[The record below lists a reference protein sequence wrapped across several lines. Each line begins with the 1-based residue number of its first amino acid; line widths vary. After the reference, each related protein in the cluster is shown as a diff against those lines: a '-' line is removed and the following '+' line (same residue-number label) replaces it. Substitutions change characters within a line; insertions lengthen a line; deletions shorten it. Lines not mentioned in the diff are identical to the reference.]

1 MPDIEVLGKKL
12 QSNDA
17 EERREATVAL
27 GNAGGQ
33 AVPLLFLAMADK
45 DWRVRKTAVEALVT
59 IRGES
64 VIAGLLEALNAGD
77 NAGARNSAIEA
88 LVQIGGAALET
99 LLSVLTT
106 PDPDVR
112 KFIVDILGEIKD
124 PGAVPALITRLVEDD
139 DENIRVAAAEALGK
153 IGDPRAVDALLSC
166 VNRHEQGWLDNTAA
180 EALGEIGDER
190 ALGPLLAALDRNSLR
205 EPVLEALGKIG
216 NANTIE
222 PLIASLADKL
232 RIVREVSIVA
242 IAVVHRKST
251 KQDRLKI
258 IDAVRTRISD
268 AAVAFLEEILKTS
281 TGDLQK
287 GAIALLGWR
296 GRESSIRK
304 LLALLTE
311 GELEEPVARS
321 LRTIEKS
328 AAPFLR
334 EYLSSENALVRR
346 IVAQVLGDIGGPEAE
361 DALFPLLRDENGHV
375 RSTAA
380 TTLGRL
386 KSRKAVTLLLDLLND
401 EYENVQETA
410 IQALA
415 AIGDESVLDG
425 LTLDFSSRDAG
436 MRRNIAMLLGKFGT
450 EKALDALAFA
460 LKDEEPEVRKVVVS
474 ALGNSPGPK
483 ALRPLLLA
491 ITDDDPDVRMLAAE
505 ALGATEAPE
514 AREALVVLLADSDL
528 WVRAAAARGL
538 GRIGGNQS
546 GEVLTECLSTAA
558 DIFLLALVEVLGQ
571 LNYSPASG
579 PLLKLT
585 DHEDPE
591 VRKTTLVALAG
602 YEGDEVQ
609 KAVSARLSDPHWSVR
624 KAAVEALT
632 RKRDTT
638 VEALLT
644 KIAEGDPD
652 TAVRQ
657 AASEVLGR

>member
-12 QSNDA
+12 QSSDA

-27 GNAGGQ
+27 GNEGAQ
-33 AVPLLFLAMADK
+33 AAPLLFRAMADT
-45 DWRVRKTAVEALVT
+45 DWRVRKTAVEALVA
-59 IRGES
+59 IKGQS
-64 VIAGLLEALNAGD
+64 VITGLIEALNASD

-88 LVQIGGAALET
+88 LVQIGGSALET
-99 LLSVLTT
+99 LLPVLTT

-124 PGAVPALITRLVEDD
+124 SRAAPALITRLVEDE
-139 DENIRVAAAEALGK
+139 DENIRVASAEALGK
-153 IGDPRAVDALLSC
+153 VRDPQAVDALLAC
-166 VNRHEQGWLDNTAA
+166 VNRHEQGWLDNAAA

-222 PLIASLADKL
+222 PLITALGDKL

-242 IAVVHRKST
+242 ITVVHHKST
-251 KQDRLKI
+251 KQDRMKI
-258 IDAVRTRISD
+258 IDTVRLRMSDSAVD
-268 AAVAFLEEILKTS
+268 FLEEILTIS

-296 GRESSIRK
+296 GRESSIRQ
-304 LLALLTE
+304 LLSLLTG

-321 LRTIEKS
+321 LRTIDKS

-346 IVAQVLGDIGGPEAE
+346 IIAQVIGDFGGPEAE

-375 RSTAA
+375 RSTTA
-380 TTLGRL
+380 TALGRL
-386 KSRKAVTLLLDLLND
+386 KSRKAITPLLDLLND

-410 IQALA
+410 IHALA

-425 LTLDFSSRDAG
+425 LTMDFSSRDAG
-436 MRRNIAMLLGKFGT
+436 MRKNIAMLLGKYGT
-450 EKALDALAFA
+450 EKAVDALSFA
-460 LKDEEPEVRKVVVS
+460 LKDEEPDVRKAVVS

-491 ITDDDPDVRMLAAE
+491 TTDDDPDVRMLAAE
-505 ALGATEAPE
+505 ALGATDAPE
-514 AREALVVLLADSDL
+514 AQEPLIALLADSDL

-538 GRIGGNQS
+538 GQIGGDRS
-546 GEVLTECLSTAA
+546 GAVLTECLGTAA
-558 DIFLLALVEVLGQ
+558 DIFLLALVEVLGKLHTEQ
-571 LNYSPASG
+571 ASG

-591 VRKTTLVALAG
+591 VRKTALTALAG
-602 YEGDEVQ
+602 YEGNDVQ
-609 KAVSARLSDPHWSVR
+609 KAVIARLSDPQWSVR
-624 KAAVEALT
+624 KSAVEALKG
-632 RKRDTT
+632 KRDKT
-638 VEALLT
+638 VDALLS
-644 KIAEGDPD
+644 KLAEEDAD

-657 AASEVLGR
+657 AASEVLRG